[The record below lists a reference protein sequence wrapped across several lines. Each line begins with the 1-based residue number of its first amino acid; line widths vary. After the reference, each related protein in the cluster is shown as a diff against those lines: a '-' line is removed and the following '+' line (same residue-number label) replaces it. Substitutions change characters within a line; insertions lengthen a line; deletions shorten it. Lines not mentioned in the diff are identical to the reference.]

1 MMTNA
6 DWLIDLGPRGGDQG
20 GRVMAMGQPKELAEQ
35 SNSLTTQYLHEHF
48 EKFHLFSESSSK
60 LDNERL

>member
-1 MMTNA
+1 
-6 DWLIDLGPRGGDQG
+6 
-20 GRVMAMGQPKELAEQ
+20 MAMGQPKELAEQ
-35 SNSLTTQYLHEHF
+35 SDSLTTQYLHEHF